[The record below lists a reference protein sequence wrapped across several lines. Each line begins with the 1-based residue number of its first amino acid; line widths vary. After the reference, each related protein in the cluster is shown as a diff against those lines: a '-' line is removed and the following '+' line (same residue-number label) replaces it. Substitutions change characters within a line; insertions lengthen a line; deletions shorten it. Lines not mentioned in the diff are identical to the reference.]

1 MIAFIYSLPYR
12 CDAQNRPLSLSLWF
26 LLACSQSLCNTLDCS
41 PATFIQG
48 MQHLIDRAGAQTK
61 GEMFDL
67 FLTSSSNLWSHL
79 LSLLVLVVK
88 TDQFVLCDMANPAW
102 LNVLGQLENDLLIT
116 YEDLVNTFE
125 LDWIQS
131 NVSFPTSSSQV
142 FLPLWCADSP
152 GG

>member
-1 MIAFIYSLPYR
+1 M
-12 CDAQNRPLSLSLWF
+12 
-26 LLACSQSLCNTLDCS
+26 
-41 PATFIQG
+41 
-48 MQHLIDRAGAQTK
+48 IDRAGAQTK

-142 FLPLWCADSP
+142 FLPL
-152 GG
+152 